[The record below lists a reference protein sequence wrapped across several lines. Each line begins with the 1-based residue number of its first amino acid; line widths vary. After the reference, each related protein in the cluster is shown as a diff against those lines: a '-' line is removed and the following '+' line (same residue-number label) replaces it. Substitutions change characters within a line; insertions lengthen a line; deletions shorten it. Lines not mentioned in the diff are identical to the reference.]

1 MKKIIYTVLMGLT
14 IMIVAYSCKES
25 QIDDLDLPPAA
36 SRSITGEGIVV
47 GNVSIDNQFV
57 KVPLKISLS
66 GAAEEAFQVGLTL
79 NNDTVTQLINNGGL
93 TNAVLMPS
101 AAVEYPNVIN
111 VSYGTDNAEGI
122 AIVRRSVL
130 ERYFGKKVVFALKL
144 SAPGKGNKIANGK
157 SNILV
162 IINTEELLKSTDIHF
177 LNFQGGGT
185 YNVAYQG
192 NYIVGPAGVTIPL
205 IISLDNSPST
215 AFNVKIKDNVDT
227 VATLVSNG
235 TLPANTIH
243 LAAKDFTIDTLVRF
257 NTGATSA
264 TVRLSIPWPVFDA
277 NIVANKKFAFALSL
291 SDNTNHVIHPT
302 KGKVIVVI
310 DPNVNLDNNSPIIG
324 NGTGLIAKYYTNTQL
339 APDDGREPF
348 ATRVDGTIEF
358 SGDGWPNNVKNT
370 AGTSLSRDN
379 FATKWVGEF
388 LAPVRG
394 DYIFYQTRW
403 DDGSRLFINGKAII
417 DDYTTQWDKP
427 ERKATIRLE
436 RGIRYKIEAH
446 HRENVGGQQAYLEYE
461 VPSAGITGKRA
472 VPRTQLFPTP

>member
-1 MKKIIYTVLMGLT
+1 MKKIIYSLLMGLT
-14 IMIVAYSCKES
+14 IIVGAYSCKES
-25 QIDDLDLPPAA
+25 QIEDLKIPDPAGK
-36 SRSITGEGIVV
+36 SITGEGIVV
-47 GNVSIDNQFV
+47 GNVTMDNQFV
-57 KVPLKISLS
+57 KVPFKISLS
-66 GAAEEAFQVGLTL
+66 GMAEEAFQVGLTL
-79 NNDTVTQLINNGGL
+79 NNDTVTQLIGNGGL
-93 TNAVLMPS
+93 TNAILMPS

-111 VSYGTDNAEGI
+111 VAFGTDNAEGI

-130 ERYFGKKVVFALKL
+130 ERYLGKKVVFALKL

-157 SNILV
+157 STILV
-162 IINTEELLKSTDIHF
+162 VINTSDLLKQSDVHYLT
-177 LNFQGGGT
+177 FQGGGT
-185 YNVAYQG
+185 YTVVQGPNYQ
-192 NYIVGPAGVTIPL
+192 VGPAGVTIPL
-205 IISLDNSPST
+205 IISLDNAPTT
-215 AFNVKIKDNVDT
+215 AFNVKVRDNIDT
-227 VATLVSNG
+227 IATLLSAG
-235 TLPANTIH
+235 TLTNAIH

-257 NTGATSA
+257 NTGASSA

-310 DPNVNLDNNSPIIG
+310 DPSVNLDNNSPIIG

-358 SGDGWPNNVKNT
+358 SGDGWPDNVKNT
-370 AGTSLSRDN
+370 SGTALSRDN
-379 FATKWVGEF
+379 FATKWSGEF

-394 DYIFYQTRW
+394 DYVFYQTRW
-403 DDGSRLFINGKAII
+403 DDGSRLYINGKAII

-436 RGIRYKIEAH
+436 RGIRYRIEAH

-472 VPRTQLFPTP
+472 IPRTQLFPTP

>member
-1 MKKIIYTVLMGLT
+1 MGLT
-14 IMIVAYSCKES
+14 IIVGAYSCKES
-25 QIDDLDLPPAA
+25 QIEDLKIPDPAGK
-36 SRSITGEGIVV
+36 SITGEGIVV
-47 GNVSIDNQFV
+47 GNVTMDNQFV
-57 KVPLKISLS
+57 KVPFKISLS
-66 GAAEEAFQVGLTL
+66 GMAEEAFQVGLTL
-79 NNDTVTQLINNGGL
+79 NNDTVTQLIGNGGL
-93 TNAVLMPS
+93 TNAILMPS

-111 VSYGTDNAEGI
+111 VAFGTDNAEGI

-130 ERYFGKKVVFALKL
+130 ERYLGKKVVFALKL

-157 SNILV
+157 STILV
-162 IINTEELLKSTDIHF
+162 VINTSDLLKQSDVHYLT
-177 LNFQGGGT
+177 FQGGGT
-185 YNVAYQG
+185 YTVVQGPNYQ
-192 NYIVGPAGVTIPL
+192 VGPAGVTIPL
-205 IISLDNSPST
+205 IISLDNAPTT
-215 AFNVKIKDNVDT
+215 AFNVKVRDNIDT
-227 VATLVSNG
+227 IATLLSAG
-235 TLPANTIH
+235 TLTNAIH

-257 NTGATSA
+257 NTGASSA

-310 DPNVNLDNNSPIIG
+310 DPSVNLDNNSPIIG

-358 SGDGWPNNVKNT
+358 SGDGWPDNVKNT
-370 AGTSLSRDN
+370 SGTALSRDN
-379 FATKWVGEF
+379 FATKWSGEF

-394 DYIFYQTRW
+394 DYVFYQTRW
-403 DDGSRLFINGKAII
+403 DDGSRLYINGKAII

-436 RGIRYKIEAH
+436 RGIRYRIEAH

-472 VPRTQLFPTP
+472 IPRTQLFPTP

>member
-1 MKKIIYTVLMGLT
+1 MKKIIYTLLIGLT
-14 IMIVAYSCKES
+14 IIVGAYSCKES
-25 QIDDLDLPPAA
+25 QIEDLKLPDPAGK
-36 SRSITGEGIVV
+36 SITGEGIVV
-47 GNVSIDNQFV
+47 GNVTMDNQFV
-57 KVPLKISLS
+57 KVPFKISLS
-66 GAAEEAFQVGLTL
+66 GMAEEAFQVGLTL

-111 VSYGTDNAEGI
+111 VTYGTDNAEGI

-130 ERYFGKKVVFALKL
+130 ERYLGKKVVFALKL

-157 SNILV
+157 STILV
-162 IINTEELLKSTDIHF
+162 IINTSDLLKQSDIHY
-177 LNFQGGGT
+177 LTFQGGGT
-185 YNVAYQG
+185 YTVVQGPNYQ
-192 NYIVGPAGVTIPL
+192 VGPAGVTIPL
-205 IISLDNSPST
+205 IISLDNAPTT

-227 VATLVSNG
+227 IATLLSAG
-235 TLPANTIH
+235 TLTNAIH
-243 LAAKDFTIDTLVRF
+243 LAAKDFTLDTLVRF
-257 NTGATSA
+257 NTGASSA

-302 KGKVIVVI
+302 KGKVIVVV
-310 DPNVNLDNNSPIIG
+310 DPSVNLDNNSPIIG

-348 ATRVDGTIEF
+348 ATRIDGTIEF
-358 SGDGWPNNVKNT
+358 SGDGWPDNVKNT
-370 AGTSLSRDN
+370 AGVSLSRDN
-379 FATKWVGEF
+379 FASKWSGEF

-403 DDGSRLFINGKAII
+403 DDGSRLYINGKAII

-436 RGIRYKIEAH
+436 RGIKYRIEAH

-472 VPRTQLFPTP
+472 IPRTQLFPTP

>member
-1 MKKIIYTVLMGLT
+1 MKKNIYSLLIGLT
-14 IMIVAYSCKES
+14 IIVGAYSCKES
-25 QIDDLDLPPAA
+25 QIEDLKVPDPAGK
-36 SRSITGEGIVV
+36 SITGEGIVV
-47 GNVSIDNQFV
+47 GNVTMDNQFV
-57 KVPLKISLS
+57 KVPFKISLS
-66 GAAEEAFQVGLTL
+66 GMAEEAFQVGLTL
-79 NNDTVTQLINNGGL
+79 NNDTVTQLIDNGGL

-111 VSYGTDNAEGI
+111 VAYGTDNAEGI

-130 ERYFGKKVVFALKL
+130 ERYLGKKVVFALKL
-144 SAPGKGNKIANGK
+144 SAPGKGNKIASGK
-157 SNILV
+157 STILV
-162 IINTEELLKSTDIHF
+162 VINTSDLLKQSDVHYLT
-177 LNFQGGGT
+177 FQGGGT
-185 YNVAYQG
+185 YTVGQGSNYQ
-192 NYIVGPAGVTIPL
+192 VGPAGVTIPL
-205 IISLDNSPST
+205 IISLDNAPTT
-215 AFNVKIKDNVDT
+215 AFNVKVKDNIDT
-227 VATLVSNG
+227 IATLLSAG
-235 TLPANTIH
+235 TLTNVIH
-243 LAAKDFTIDTLVRF
+243 LAAKDFTLDTLVRF
-257 NTGATSA
+257 NTGASSA

-302 KGKVIVVI
+302 KGKVIVVVE
-310 DPNVNLDNNSPIIG
+310 PSVNLDNNSPIIG

-358 SGDGWPNNVKNT
+358 SGDGWPDNVKNT
-370 AGTSLSRDN
+370 SGASLSRDN
-379 FATKWVGEF
+379 FATKWSGEF

-436 RGIRYKIEAH
+436 RGIRYRIEAH

-472 VPRTQLFPTP
+472 IPRTQLFPTP

>member
-1 MKKIIYTVLMGLT
+1 MALT
-14 IMIVAYSCKES
+14 IIVGAYSCKES
-25 QIDDLDLPPAA
+25 QIEDLKIPDPAGK
-36 SRSITGEGIVV
+36 SITGEGIVV
-47 GNVSIDNQFV
+47 GNVTMDNQFV
-57 KVPLKISLS
+57 KVPFKISLS
-66 GAAEEAFQVGLTL
+66 GMAEEAFQVGLTL
-79 NNDTVTQLINNGGL
+79 NNDTVTQLIGNGGL
-93 TNAVLMPS
+93 TNAILMPS

-111 VSYGTDNAEGI
+111 VAYGTDNAEGI

-130 ERYFGKKVVFALKL
+130 ERYLGKKVVFALKL

-157 SNILV
+157 STILV
-162 IINTEELLKSTDIHF
+162 VINTSDLLKQSDVHYLT
-177 LNFQGGGT
+177 FQGGGT
-185 YNVAYQG
+185 YTVVQGPNYQ
-192 NYIVGPAGVTIPL
+192 VGPAGVTIPL
-205 IISLDNSPST
+205 IISLDNAPTT
-215 AFNVKIKDNVDT
+215 AFNVKVKDNIDT
-227 VATLVSNG
+227 IATLLSAG
-235 TLPANTIH
+235 TLTNAVH

-257 NTGATSA
+257 NTGASSA

-310 DPNVNLDNNSPIIG
+310 EPSVNLDNNSPIIG

-358 SGDGWPNNVKNT
+358 SGDGWPDNVKNT
-370 AGTSLSRDN
+370 SGTALSRDN
-379 FATKWVGEF
+379 FATKWSGEF

-403 DDGSRLFINGKAII
+403 DDGSRLYINGKAII

-436 RGIRYKIEAH
+436 RGIRYRIEAH

-472 VPRTQLFPTP
+472 IPRTQLFPTP